1 MIAAVMAT
9 TRRDLATLQR
19 SNGPKDSY
27 GIALNQ
33 AWINLLEAMSRQGQY
48 Q

>member
-1 MIAAVMAT
+1 MES
-9 TRRDLATLQR
+9 TRSDLATQQR
-19 SNGPKDSY
+19 SYGPKDSY

-33 AWINLLEAMSRQGQY
+33 AWINLLEARSRQGQI